1 MGTLIALLTYE
12 SLYAMQCML
21 KPANS
26 LEHAHELAKSVKV
39 DDFKIRY
46 YLVSRRRIE
55 NQYRDSPPMNQLNS
69 SRFLVKIKLAFSIR
83 MNYE

>member
-21 KPANS
+21 KPAKS
-26 LEHAHELAKSVKV
+26 LEHAHEPAESVKV
-39 DDFKIRY
+39 DDLKIRY

-55 NQYRDSPPMNQLNS
+55 NQYRESPPMKSLNS
-69 SRFLVKIKLAFSIR
+69 SRFLVNMKLGI
-83 MNYE
+83 